1 MAEEAE
7 RYCSDCAWPY
17 ECAEAR
23 SCHRRDMGEVRGED
37 LARSS
42 DCSPLSS
49 EARCAR
55 PDAAAPARGLVLE
68 FPARVRPLRLSAGDQ
83 EFLPQAALTDAEI
96 GAFLAIDLA
105 TGPFEARFPDMSR
118 RRGTRKK

>member
-17 ECAEAR
+17 ECAAER

-42 DCSPLSS
+42 DGSPLSS
-49 EARCAR
+49 GARCAR
-55 PDAAAPARGLVLE
+55 PDAAAPAQSLVGGETRQPVMVTMTNPGEGVSWLE
-68 FPARVRPLRLSAGDQ
+68 EARRRYEAGDA
-83 EFLPQAALTDAEI
+83 FWFAFDLV
-96 GAFLAIDLA
+96 GA
-105 TGPFEARFPDMSR
+105 P
-118 RRGTRKK
+118 K

>member
-1 MAEEAE
+1 MSDPAD

-17 ECAEAR
+17 ECAAER

-49 EARCAR
+49 GARCAR
-55 PDAAAPARGLVLE
+55 PDAAAPARSLVEGDKHARYRQQMRGRAAGSGL
-68 FPARVRPLRLSAGDQ
+68 
-83 EFLPQAALTDAEI
+83 
-96 GAFLAIDLA
+96 
-105 TGPFEARFPDMSR
+105 
-118 RRGTRKK
+118 

>member
-1 MAEEAE
+1 MADEAE

-49 EARCAR
+49 GARCAR
-55 PDAAAPARGLVLE
+55 PDAAAPARSLVE
-68 FPARVRPLRLSAGDQ
+68 GPNRQPVPVMVTMTNPGESVSWMEEARRRYEAGD
-83 EFLPQAALTDAEI
+83 
-96 GAFLAIDLA
+96 AFWFAFDLV
-105 TGPFEARFPDMSR
+105 
-118 RRGTRKK
+118 GTPK